1 MDPAAFSFTGDGDKG
16 GGERGIERRGVVVR
30 RRVVWC
36 AGGCVLR
43 ARRAAPAVG
52 DAAGEVVFDST
63 ANR

>member
-16 GGERGIERRGVVVR
+16 GGERGIERKGGGGETSSGVVCR
-30 RRVVWC
+30 
-36 AGGCVLR
+36 GCGLR